1 MGNLSFSQ
9 ASRPR
14 TTPLSTSCPEFVT
27 ITQPAHPLRG
37 QRVEVVQR
45 GSGID
50 PELIVK
56 RADGRHFPVALSST
70 DAGPPDGDD
79 QAPAANHLLE
89 LAGLRQVVRL
99 LDRLAQ
105 TAGSEPEQQKPSQ
118 AEPTG
123 PR

>member
-37 QRVEVVQR
+37 QRVEVVRR

-50 PELIVK
+50 PDLIVK

-70 DAGPPDGDD
+70 DAGPPNDGDSS
-79 QAPAANHLLE
+79 PAANYLLE
-89 LAGLRQVVRL
+89 LAGLRQVIRV
-99 LDRLAQ
+99 LDRLAR
-105 TAGSEPEQQKPSQ
+105 TARSEP
-118 AEPTG
+118 
-123 PR
+123 